1 MYVRTYVCTI
11 CLCLCVSGETAMS
24 EEMRRADFK
33 EKQGI
38 LIRKVCLH
46 TNWLLKGCDVLSV
59 LVFMCS
65 YPIAEPPTNS
75 EGTARKDDPTVSC
88 CTYI

>member
-1 MYVRTYVCTI
+1 MYVHVHNMYVHMYVLSV
-11 CLCLCVSGETAMS
+11 LCLCVTGETAMS

-46 TNWLLKGCDVLSV
+46 TSWLQRGCVLSV

-65 YPIAEPPTNS
+65 YSNS
-75 EGTARKDDPTVSC
+75 
-88 CTYI
+88 

>member
-1 MYVRTYVCTI
+1 
-11 CLCLCVSGETAMS
+11 MS

-46 TNWLLKGCDVLSV
+46 TNWLLRGCDVLSV
-59 LVFMCS
+59 LVFVCS

-88 CTYI
+88 CMYI

>member
-1 MYVRTYVCTI
+1 
-11 CLCLCVSGETAMS
+11 MS

-46 TNWLLKGCDVLSV
+46 TSCLQKGCDVLSV

-65 YPIAEPPTNS
+65 YSNS
-75 EGTARKDDPTVSC
+75 
-88 CTYI
+88 

>member
-1 MYVRTYVCTI
+1 MYIANSEMCSTYRSVHNMYVRTYVCTI

-46 TNWLLKGCDVLSV
+46 TNWLLRGCDV
-59 LVFMCS
+59 
-65 YPIAEPPTNS
+65 
-75 EGTARKDDPTVSC
+75 
-88 CTYI
+88 